1 MKKIGL
7 YMVIFLV
14 FMPFAGFCFDV
25 TVQVD
30 KTRIAMG
37 DSILYR
43 VDVQGGEAKVDTS
56 VIEDFKVISRGTATR
71 VNIVNGEY
79 SKTLTST
86 YVLLPLKEGKLTIPS
101 LPVAGSQKK
110 AYTRKIQVEVT
121 KDPVGE
127 HSFDKVFARASL
139 SSDDLF
145 VGEQSLYTIR
155 FYTCV
160 DIARASLDKP
170 SFSGFLAKEAG
181 KQEKYSET
189 INNKTYQVTKID
201 YLLVPEKTGKVVIDP
216 AAIVC
221 KIPSGDRQNPFGDSF
236 FSNNFFGARATKT
249 RRVATEAISVRVKP
263 LPVYKGNSSFSGLV
277 GEFDIQAG
285 IDRKNL
291 APGESA
297 TLTITVSGT
306 GNVMD
311 AALPPLSFSDG
322 FKVYD
327 DEPKKEI
334 FIDSQGYTG
343 KKVFKKAVVPVR
355 PGSFVIDPVTLTWF
369 DVNTRAYRSASTTPI
384 TVSAES
390 KGEETPH
397 KTADQENKPNTPA
410 REKKPVE
417 ITGHD
422 ILGLKEGGELLTS
435 KSAMP
440 FPLFLF
446 LLLLPGGC
454 FLVLKLF
461 LAFTQR
467 EADSSAVMEKR
478 ARKSLK
484 EAWSDDL
491 DKTGFLRR
499 LYTALV
505 SKVLSLAG
513 KTGESLTRAEAADIL
528 LSRGHSEDTVKQVEK
543 MLFAI
548 ESARYSGAVLSPK
561 ARKELLKGMKRLFR
575 HLGVLLV
582 VASSFFLFSGP
593 ARADDSGTLFLKG
606 VKAYR
611 TGEYERSGQLFEKI
625 VHRGVE
631 NGKLY
636 YNIGNAYL
644 KAGDTGRAVL
654 WYERAKK
661 LIPGDADLL
670 FNLDYAG
677 RLVADEQEKKSFDL
691 SDLVFFWQ
699 DLFSSK
705 TVEYAALAASLIF
718 FLHAGI
724 RLVKRKRSSA
734 WLGGVLFVV
743 FVITASAALF
753 DYYDSKRN
761 RCAVILS
768 KQAAV
773 RSGVSDKATVLF
785 TLHAGTKV
793 RVEKTRDDYF
803 RIFFARG
810 KIGWIQR
817 QSCEII

>member
-7 YMVIFLV
+7 YMVIFLAL
-14 FMPFAGFCFDV
+14 MPLAGFCFDV

-30 KTRIAMG
+30 KTRISRG
-37 DSILYR
+37 ESILYR
-43 VDVQGGEAKVDTS
+43 VAVQGGEARVDTS
-56 VIEDFKVISRGTATR
+56 GIEDFKVIPRGTGTR
-71 VNIVNGEY
+71 VNIVNGDY

-86 YVLLPLKEGKLTIPS
+86 YVLVPLKVGTLTIPS
-101 LPVAGSQKK
+101 LPVIGSQNRV
-110 AYTRKIQVEVT
+110 YTRKIQVEVT
-121 KDPVGE
+121 NGSAGGQ
-127 HSFDKVFARASL
+127 SFDEVFARASL
-139 SSDDLF
+139 SRDELF
-145 VGEQSLYTIR
+145 VGEQCLYTIR

-170 SFSGFLAKEAG
+170 SFSGFLAQEAG

-189 INNKTYQVTKID
+189 INNRTYQVTEIN
-201 YLLVPEKTGKVVIDP
+201 YLLVPEKNGAFVIDP

-221 KIPSGDRQNPFGDSF
+221 RIPDGDRQTPFGGSF
-236 FSNNFFGARATKT
+236 FSNGFLGAQATKT
-249 RRVATEAISVRVKP
+249 RRVDTDPISVRVKP
-263 LPVYKGNSSFSGLV
+263 LPVYKGSSSFSGLV
-277 GEFDIQAG
+277 GDFAVQAG
-285 IDRKNL
+285 IDRNHL
-291 APGESA
+291 TPGESA

-311 AALPPLSFSDG
+311 ASLPPLSFSDG

-327 DEPKKEI
+327 DEPEKEI
-334 FIDSQGYTG
+334 SIGSQGYTG

-369 DVNTRAYRSASTTPI
+369 DVKNEAYRSASTVPI
-384 TVSAES
+384 TVSVEGRGDAN
-390 KGEETPH
+390 PYR
-397 KTADQENKPNTPA
+397 TAHQENGASPPD
-410 REKKPVE
+410 REKKSVE
-417 ITGHD
+417 LTGND
-422 ILGLKEGGELLTS
+422 ILGLKEGGDLLTS

-454 FLVLKLF
+454 FLVLKVV
-461 LAFTQR
+461 FTFNQR
-467 EADSSAVMEKR
+467 EVNSAAVMDKR
-478 ARKSLK
+478 ARESLK
-484 EAWSDDL
+484 QARNDDL
-491 DKTGFLRR
+491 DKTAFLRR
-499 LYTALV
+499 LYKALV
-505 SKVLSLAG
+505 SKVLSLDG
-513 KTGESLTRAEAADIL
+513 KTGESLTTAEAADIL
-528 LSRGHSEDTVKQVEK
+528 LSKGHRADTVKQVGE
-543 MLFAI
+543 MLSAI
-548 ESARYSGAVLSPK
+548 ESARYSGAVLSPE

-575 HLGVLLV
+575 HLGVIIV
-582 VASSFFLFSGP
+582 VVSSLCLFSGP

-611 TGEYERSGQLFEKI
+611 TGDYQRSGRLFEKI
-625 VHRGVE
+625 AHRGVE

-636 YNIGNAYL
+636 YNIANAYL

-661 LIPGDADLL
+661 MIPGDADLR

-677 RLVADEQEKKSFDL
+677 RRVADEQEKKGFDP

-705 TVEYAALAASLIF
+705 TVEYAALAASLAF

-724 RLVKRKRSSA
+724 RLVKRKRSFA
-734 WLGGVLFVV
+734 WLGGVLFAV

-753 DYYDSKRN
+753 DYYDNQRN
-761 RCAVILS
+761 RYAVILS

-773 RSGVSDKATVLF
+773 RSGVSERATELF

-793 RVEKTRDDYF
+793 RVEKIRNDYL

-810 KIGWIQR
+810 KIGWIPR